1 MDVGS
6 AIVALSGTVIG
17 AGLTLAMEL
26 VRARIGD
33 RASRR
38 NALLAS
44 CSSFTAAVARMRS
57 LCAELDVDPAN
68 RERARLQLEE
78 IRVECERL
86 RLLLDDRTTQ
96 RAARLALRHVYAV
109 WQLAAE
115 GVDLRAEQYPGQA
128 PNERLRAALTDLYVG
143 VRRETGSR
151 APEAVFAELE
161 D

>member
-44 CSSFTAAVARMRS
+44 CSSFTAAVARM
-57 LCAELDVDPAN
+57 D
-68 RERARLQLEE
+68 
-78 IRVECERL
+78 
-86 RLLLDDRTTQ
+86 
-96 RAARLALRHVYAV
+96 
-109 WQLAAE
+109 
-115 GVDLRAEQYPGQA
+115 
-128 PNERLRAALTDLYVG
+128 
-143 VRRETGSR
+143 VRRDTGSR